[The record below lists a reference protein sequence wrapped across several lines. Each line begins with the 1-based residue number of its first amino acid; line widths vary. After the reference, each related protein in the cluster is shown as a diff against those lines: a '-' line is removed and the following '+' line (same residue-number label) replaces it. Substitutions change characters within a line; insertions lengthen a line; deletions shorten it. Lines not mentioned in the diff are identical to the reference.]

1 LTGWLF
7 VDHEPV
13 YCAVKGGN
21 FFGIAPGKEYIHTA
35 SILSLTAIIIFS
47 SSNKYHMSNTDL
59 VKQAYSFFATG
70 NVPGVLALFDP
81 AIEWNEC
88 KGMPF
93 VQGDGLFIGSEAI
106 VTNVFMQLPVHF
118 DGFNIAVT
126 EIFGADNKVVMVG
139 YYQGTN
145 KATGNAFKANATHVW
160 TVKEGMLTH
169 FFQAVD
175 TAAIN
180 R

>member
-1 LTGWLF
+1 MTN
-7 VDHEPV
+7 VDLL
-13 YCAVKGGN
+13 
-21 FFGIAPGKEYIHTA
+21 KET
-35 SILSLTAIIIFS
+35 
-47 SSNKYHMSNTDL
+47 
-59 VKQAYSFFATG
+59 YSHFATG
-70 NVPGVLALFDP
+70 NIPAVLAIFDP

-93 VQGDGLFIGSEAI
+93 MKDDAILVGHDAI
-106 VTNVFMQLPVHF
+106 VTKVFMNLPVYF

-126 EIFGADNKVVMVG
+126 EIFGADDKVVMMG

-145 KATGNAFKANATHVW
+145 KATGNSFKANATHIW
-160 TVKEGMLTH
+160 TVKNGKLAR

-175 TAAIN
+175 TVAVT

>member
-1 LTGWLF
+1 MTN
-7 VDHEPV
+7 VE
-13 YCAVKGGN
+13 
-21 FFGIAPGKEYIHTA
+21 
-35 SILSLTAIIIFS
+35 
-47 SSNKYHMSNTDL
+47 L
-59 VKQAYSFFATG
+59 VKQAYAHFATG
-70 NVPGVLALFDP
+70 NVPAVLALFDP

-88 KGMPF
+88 QGMPF
-93 VQGDGLFIGSEAI
+93 MNNADLVIGPEAV
-106 VTNVFMQLPVHF
+106 VTRIFMNLPVYF

-126 EIFGADNKVVMVG
+126 DIFGDGDKVAMQG

-145 KATGNAFKANATHVW
+145 KATGNAFKANATHIW
-160 TVKEGMLTH
+160 TVKDGQLTH